1 MRINTKAVLAFSLMA
16 TGVSIT
22 TPVSAFAQGLGQIV
36 GTVTDPSDAV
46 VSGATI
52 TVTQVGTGF
61 ARTAK
66 SNAQGEYAVPS
77 LHPANYQV
85 AVRAAGFSKFSSV
98 VTLQADQSLTVNVGL
113 KMGEASQTVTVQG
126 AAALVDTTSSSLG
139 QVVDQARVVNLPL
152 NGRNAASL
160 TTLVAGVTPSSIPNG
175 GADQGQTKTFPAA
188 VITSTNGS
196 RQNMNT
202 FMLDGGDNND
212 DYTNVNA
219 PFPFPDALQEF
230 SMETSDYSAQYGQ
243 NAGAVVNAITKEGT
257 NQLHGD
263 AFEFVRNRV
272 FNAAN
277 YFAYN
282 AKTGQKTVDALK
294 RNQYGATIGGP
305 VVIPGIYNGHNHTFF
320 FFGYQ
325 GTRLRN
331 VQNGLQ
337 SFVPTQANVNG
348 DFSAYLSASNPA
360 NPIKK
365 AAKVI
370 DPATGLQCDYNGQP
384 NMCNPAEFDPASV
397 TLATKYLPAV
407 TGDGTVQYSKPL
419 KQDFSE
425 WIYRIDQSMGSKDQ
439 LTFRE
444 YYNQFTNAGEFNP
457 ANILI
462 YADGSSILY
471 QNLMIHEAHT
481 FSTNLLNDFRVSYGR
496 DASTRGPISG
506 VPNVEDF
513 GVSIPYQPAKKAI
526 QGINVSGF
534 FSFGDNPNA
543 KFIRNNYTYSDDI
556 SWVKARH
563 NIHFGGVLLHTRL
576 DDDNGF
582 LSPGS
587 FTFNTFAGDSGLA
600 ISDFLFGQLQNLRQ
614 GYGEYNQNRGWFP
627 GIYFEDHFRATRRL
641 TLNYGLRY
649 EPFIPKHEIRHRVMQ
664 WSIAAFEANRTSQVY
679 TNAPPGLLFPGDSGV
694 PEDGYSGSYGD
705 VAPRLGFAYDVS
717 GNGTTSIRG
726 GFGMFYSTEQSGS
739 YNNRFVDA
747 SPFSPQVN
755 DTPSPGPFSDPYCLK
770 TSTQTGYGC
779 KAGVSPF
786 PAPFPPPKNT
796 PFVLPDLV
804 VTYDSADGGKFRV
817 PLSYDWNL
825 TVEHQLGQSWMV
837 RAAYVASHSSHLA
850 EFLDLNPSLYSL
862 YQSNNCAANPKN
874 PACSTDARRMFN
886 QGPAGKAFSNI
897 VLDDQDINSNY
908 NSFQGTVEKHLGHG
922 IPVTILANYTWS
934 KNLDDMPE
942 AGGAAGP
949 SEGQSSALPWYLPN
963 RHRNDYGPS
972 IFNVP
977 QNFVTSYVWDLP
989 ELSNFNSA
997 LRTTLGS
1004 WQITGILSAH
1014 SGYPVTVDS
1023 AGDQSLTG
1031 LGNDRSVIVG
1041 APYGGNACGSKA
1053 PCVNFLNPASFQ
1065 QPTLGSFGNIGKDT
1079 LIGPKMV
1086 NWDMGFF
1093 KVIPVRESLRAEFRA
1108 EFFNIFNHA
1117 NFTPA
1122 NLPRV
1127 GNGGFGQITSAADPR
1142 IGQLALKIDF

>member
-16 TGVSIT
+16 TAVSIT

-384 NMCNPAEFDPASV
+384 NVCNPAEFDPASV

-664 WSIAAFEANRTSQVY
+664 WSIAAFEANRTSQIY

-997 LRTTLGS
+997 LRTTLGG

>member
-1 MRINTKAVLAFSLMA
+1 MRINVKAVLALSLMA
-16 TGVSIT
+16 MGAGIMMPSPTL
-22 TPVSAFAQGLGQIV
+22 AQGLGQIV
-36 GTVTDPSDAV
+36 GTVTDPTGAV

-61 ARTAK
+61 SRTGK
-66 SNAQGEYAVPS
+66 SNAQGEFAVPS
-77 LHPANYQV
+77 LHPANYQL
-85 AVRAAGFSKFSSV
+85 AVKAAGFSNFTSV

-113 KMGEASQTVTVQG
+113 KMGEASQTVTVEG

-263 AFEFVRNRV
+263 AFEFVRNRA

-282 AKTGQKTVDALK
+282 AKTGKKTVDALK

-305 VVIPGIYNGHNHTFF
+305 VVIPGLYNGHNHTFF

-348 DFSAYLSASNPA
+348 DFSAYLSATNSN

-365 AAKVI
+365 AVKVI
-370 DPATGLQCDYNGQP
+370 DPATGLQCDYNSQP
-384 NMCNPAEFDPASV
+384 NVCNPAEFDPASV
-397 TLATKYLPAV
+397 KLATKYLPSV

-419 KQDFSE
+419 KQDFNE

-481 FSTNLLNDFRVSYGR
+481 FNTNLLNDFRASYGR
-496 DASTRGPISG
+496 DASNRGPVSG
-506 VPNVEDF
+506 VPSVEDF

-526 QGINVSGF
+526 QGISVSGF
-534 FSFGDNPNA
+534 FNFGDNPNA

-556 SWVKARH
+556 SWLKGRH
-563 NIHFGGVLLHTRL
+563 NIHFGGVLLKTRL

-600 ISDFLFGQLQNLRQ
+600 LSDFLFGQLQNLRQ

-627 GIYFEDHFRATRRL
+627 GVYFEDHFRATRRL

-649 EPFIPKHEIRHRVMQ
+649 EPFIPKHEIRHRYMQ
-664 WSIAAFEANRTSQVY
+664 WSIAAFQANRTSQVY

-694 PEDGYSGSYGD
+694 PEWGYTGSYGN

-717 GNGTTSIRG
+717 GNGTTSVRG
-726 GFGMFYSTEQSGS
+726 GFGMFYSTEQAGS

-755 DTPSPGPFSDPYCLK
+755 DTPARGPFNDPYCLQ
-770 TSTQTGYGC
+770 TSTQTAYGC
-779 KAGVSPF
+779 TARYSPF
-786 PAPFPPPKNT
+786 PAPFPPPKDT

-817 PLSYDWNL
+817 PVSYDWNL
-825 TVEHQLGQSWMV
+825 TVEHQLGKNWMV
-837 RAAYVASHSSHLA
+837 RMAYVASHSSHLA

-862 YQSNNCAANPKN
+862 YQQRNCAANPKG
-874 PACSTDARRMFN
+874 PGCSTDARRMFN
-886 QGPAGKAFSNI
+886 QGPAGVAFSNI
-897 VLDDQDINSNY
+897 IMDDQDINSNY
-908 NSFQGTVEKHLGHG
+908 NSFQATVEKHMGHG
-922 IPVTILANYTWS
+922 IPLTILANYTWS

-949 SEGQSSALPWYLPN
+949 SEGQSSQLPWYLPN
-963 RHRNDYGPS
+963 RHRNDYGPA
-972 IFNVP
+972 IFDVP
-977 QNFVTSYVWDLP
+977 QNFVSSYVWELP
-989 ELSNFNSA
+989 KFSNFNPGV
-997 LRTTLGS
+997 RTVLGN
-1004 WQITGILSAH
+1004 WQLTGILSAH
-1014 SGYPVTVDS
+1014 SGYPVTVS
-1023 AGDQSLTG
+1023 SNGDQSLTG
-1031 LGNDRSVIVG
+1031 LGNDRAVMVG
-1041 APYGGNACGSKA
+1041 APYGGNACGSAA
-1053 PCVNFLNPASFQ
+1053 PCVNFINPASFQ
-1065 QPTLGSFGNIGKDT
+1065 QPATGGFGNIGKDT
-1079 LIGPKMV
+1079 LHGPKMV

-1093 KVIPVRESLRAEFRA
+1093 KGIPIKESLRVEFRA
-1108 EFFNIFNHA
+1108 EFFNTLNHT
-1117 NFTPA
+1117 NFTPS
-1122 NLPRV
+1122 NRPRV
-1127 GNGGFGQITSAADPR
+1127 GAGGFGRITSAADPR